1 MQCWYWATLGVG
13 SVVAQTANAAAVI
26 ARRIGFSLF
35 QAFPSASK
43 SAQVHGRIQATRVL
57 IRHKH
62 PLLTIPRSPSQD
74 LGGTLT
80 TSCNSGTRLEPGPQ
94 AVTRSCTGAEKAI
107 FPA

>member
-43 SAQVHGRIQATRVL
+43 SAQVHGRIQATRVS
-57 IRHKH
+57 IRRKQ
-62 PLLTIPRSPSQD
+62 PLRLLTIPRSPFKDHHPKILAVRSSTG
-74 LGGTLT
+74 LGV
-80 TSCNSGTRLEPGPQ
+80 SVTRLASVLTCAPL
-94 AVTRSCTGAEKAI
+94 
-107 FPA
+107 